1 MVRVRLMDVTKEFGS
16 VAAVERVD
24 LEIERGEFFF
34 LLGPSGCGKTTLLRT
49 IAGFYKPERGRVF
62 FDDRD
67 VTDVPPEKRNTGM
80 VFQNYALWPHMTV
93 WQNVEYGL
101 SLRNVTHEERTER
114 IHRALQMVRM
124 EAYRDRSPNQ
134 LSGGQQ
140 QRVALARALVIE
152 PDVVLLDE
160 PLSNLDA
167 RLRLEMREQIQALH
181 RSLGVTMIYVT
192 HDQKEALA
200 MAGRVAVMKAGR
212 VVQSGAPRTLYSQ
225 PVNRFVADFIGE
237 INLISG
243 RAVQLGEKI
252 GVETSVGMLY
262 GRPGYDGIR
271 KDDRV
276 LCAIRPEAMDFLE
289 GRPGETDH
297 VVTGTIRNTVYLG
310 ETEQY
315 VLDLPDGTQVKL
327 VDRHPLVQKAFP
339 DDRVRIRFA
348 QDAIAILKDDG
359 EDSAS

>member
-1 MVRVRLMDVTKEFGS
+1 MVRVRLQDVTKRFGN
-16 VAAVERVD
+16 VVAVECVN
-24 LEIERGEFFF
+24 LEIEKGEFYF

-49 IAGFYKPERGRVF
+49 VAGFYRPERGRVF

-67 VTDVPPEKRNTGM
+67 VTGVPPEKRNTGM

-101 SLRNVTHEERTER
+101 ALRDIASRKRVDR
-114 IHRALQMVRM
+114 IRQALQMVRM
-124 EAYRDRSPNQ
+124 EGYRDRTPNQ

-181 RSLGVTMIYVT
+181 QSLGITMIYVT

-200 MAGRVAVMKAGR
+200 MASRVAVMQAGR
-212 VVQSGAPRTLYSQ
+212 VVQSGSPRTLYSK
-225 PVNRFVADFIGE
+225 PANRFVADFIGE

-243 RAVQLGEKI
+243 RVVLLDGNI
-252 GVETSVGMLY
+252 GVETGVGVLY

-271 KDDRV
+271 KGDRV
-276 LCAIRPEAMDFLE
+276 LCAVRPEAMEFLAGSPDE
-289 GRPGETDH
+289 ADH
-297 VVTGTIRNTVYLG
+297 VVTGTVGNAIYLG
-310 ETEQY
+310 EMEQF
-315 VLDLPDGTQVKL
+315 VVDLSDGTQVKL
-327 VDRHPLVQKAFP
+327 VESHPLVQKAFP
-339 DDRVRIRFA
+339 GDRMSIRFDR
-348 QDAIAILKDDG
+348 DAVTILRDDG
-359 EDSAS
+359 ENLA

>member
-1 MVRVRLMDVTKEFGS
+1 MVRVRLQGVTKRFGS
-16 VAAVERVD
+16 VVAVECVD
-24 LEIERGEFFF
+24 IEIERGEFYF

-49 IAGFYKPERGRVF
+49 VAGFYRPEHGRVF

-67 VTDVPPEKRNTGM
+67 VTGVPPEKRNTGM

-101 SLRNVTHEERTER
+101 SLRDIAPRKRADR
-114 IHRALQMVRM
+114 IRRALQMVRM
-124 EAYRDRSPNQ
+124 EGYRDRSPNQ

-181 RSLGVTMIYVT
+181 QSLGITMIYVT

-200 MAGRVAVMKAGR
+200 MASRVAVMQAGR
-212 VVQSGAPRTLYSQ
+212 VVQSGSPRTLYSK
-225 PVNRFVADFIGE
+225 PANRFVADFIGE

-243 RAVQLGEKI
+243 KVVLIDENI
-252 GVETSVGMLY
+252 GVKTGVGVLY
-262 GRPGYDGIR
+262 GGPGYDGIR
-271 KDDRV
+271 RGDRV
-276 LCAIRPEAMDFLE
+276 LCAIRPEAMEFHA
-289 GRPGETDH
+289 GSPGEADH
-297 VVTGTIRNTVYLG
+297 VVAGTVRNAIFLG
-310 ETEQY
+310 EMEQY
-315 VLDLPDGTQVKL
+315 VVDLSDGTQVKL
-327 VDRHPLVQKAFP
+327 LESHPRVRSAFP
-339 DDRVRIRFA
+339 GDRVSIRFA
-348 QDAIAILKDDG
+348 RDSISILRDEG
-359 EDSAS
+359 ENSA

>member
-1 MVRVRLMDVTKEFGS
+1 MVRVRLKDVTKRFGS
-16 VAAVERVD
+16 VVAVECVD
-24 LEIERGEFFF
+24 LEIEKGEFFF

-49 IAGFYKPERGRVF
+49 VAGFYRPERGRVF

-67 VTDVPPEKRNTGM
+67 VTEVPPEKRNTGM

-93 WQNVEYGL
+93 WQNVAYGL
-101 SLRNVTHEERTER
+101 SMRNIAPDKRTER
-114 IHRALQMVRM
+114 IRQALQMVRM

-181 RSLGVTMIYVT
+181 RSLGITMIYVT

-200 MAGRVAVMKAGR
+200 MAGRVAVMQAGR
-212 VVQSGAPRTLYSQ
+212 VVQSGSPRTLYSQ
-225 PVNRFVADFIGE
+225 PANRFVADFIGE

-243 RAVQLGEKI
+243 KVVLLDDEI
-252 GVETSVGMLY
+252 GVETPVGVLY
-262 GRPGYDGIR
+262 GRPGYDDIR
-271 KDDRV
+271 KDDQV
-276 LCAIRPEAMDFLE
+276 LCAIRPEAMEFLA
-289 GRPGETDH
+289 GRPGEADH
-297 VVTGTIRNTVYLG
+297 VVTGTVRNAIYLG

-315 VLDLPDGTQVKL
+315 VVDLPDGTRVKL
-327 VDRHPLVQKAFP
+327 ADSHPLVQRAFP
-339 DDRVRIRFA
+339 GDRVSIRFA
-348 QDAIAILKDDG
+348 RDAITILRDEG
-359 EDSAS
+359 ENAA

>member
-1 MVRVRLMDVTKEFGS
+1 MVRVRLKDVTKRFGS
-16 VAAVERVD
+16 VVAVESVD
-24 LEIERGEFFF
+24 LEIENGEFFF

-49 IAGFYKPERGRVF
+49 VAGFYRPERGRVF

-67 VTDVPPEKRNTGM
+67 VTEVPPEKRNTGM

-101 SLRNVTHEERTER
+101 SMRDIAHGNRTDR
-114 IHRALQMVRM
+114 VRRALQMVKM

-181 RSLGVTMIYVT
+181 RSLGITMIYVT

-200 MAGRVAVMKAGR
+200 MASRVAVMRAGR
-212 VVQSGAPRTLYSQ
+212 VVQSGSPRTLYSQ
-225 PVNRFVADFIGE
+225 PANRFVADFIGE

-243 RAVQLGEKI
+243 KVILLDEKI
-252 GVETSVGMLY
+252 GVETPVGVLY

-276 LCAIRPEAMDFLE
+276 LCAIRPEAIEFFT
-289 GRPGETDH
+289 GTPGEADH
-297 VVTGTIRNTVYLG
+297 VVAGTVRNAVYLG
-310 ETEQY
+310 EMEQY
-315 VLDLPDGTQVKL
+315 VVDLPDGTQVKL
-327 VDRHPLVQKAFP
+327 VDSHPLIQKATP
-339 DDRVRIRFA
+339 GDRVCIRFA
-348 QDAIAILKDDG
+348 RDAISILRDDG
-359 EDSAS
+359 EDSA